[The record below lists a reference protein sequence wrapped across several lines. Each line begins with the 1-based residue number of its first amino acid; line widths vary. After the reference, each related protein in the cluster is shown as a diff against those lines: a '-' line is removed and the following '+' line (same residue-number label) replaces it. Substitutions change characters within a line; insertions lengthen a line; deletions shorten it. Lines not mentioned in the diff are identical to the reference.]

1 MVVYDP
7 VRVRCELPRAAD
19 WLLDGTGADVD
30 RDELIQL
37 ITVEDVDAAAG
48 LLAEAGFY
56 RGDGDVAIVALA
68 LVIERKLDWVGI
80 VADTL
85 RTIAKNFVA

>member
-7 VRVRCELPRAAD
+7 IRVRCELPRAAD
-19 WLLDGTGADVD
+19 WLLDGTGAAID

-37 ITVEDVDAAAG
+37 ITATDVGAAAA
-48 LLAEAGFY
+48 LIAEAGFY

-68 LVIERKLDWVGI
+68 LVIERELDWVGL

-85 RTIAKNFVA
+85 RTIARNFVA